1 MDIGK
6 KANLEVY
13 YPSTEFWVEWRKN
26 KAALRDQGMFPKK
39 INNKWYVIKELK
51 NESGE
56 SRSV

>member
-13 YPSTEFWVEWRKN
+13 YPSTEFWLEWRKN
-26 KAALRDQGMFPKK
+26 KAVLREQGMVPKK

-51 NESGE
+51 NESG
-56 SRSV
+56 SA